1 MDNLFSDKNEGE
13 KIVETCPPRNAREP
27 NYPEEPHQSAKFS
40 VDADVG
46 A

>member
-1 MDNLFSDKNEGE
+1 MDNLFSDKTEGE
-13 KIVETCPPRNAREP
+13 KIVETYPWNAREP